1 MCVYADASIEY
12 MGTEHLKFALP
23 ALFITLMFNVLPLF
37 FLVLFPL
44 TCFQRGLNHCGFRCL
59 TLRIFSNTFQGCY
72 KDGTE
77 GTRDYRWF
85 SGLQLFMT
93 FAILERHHSTVIIL
107 AVIVV
112 IVYLIMIETMQLYK
126 HHRNMYI
133 YFNINAKS
141 ILLLSLSLWMIS
153 KVIID
158 LQRDTLKS
166 KFVIHS
172 SLLIVSSL
180 IPFCYAV
187 GLFFYWLFAIKR
199 CGRKGITILMKCL
212 KKRGN
217 EQEQLLQGSS

>member
-1 MCVYADASIEY
+1 M
-12 MGTEHLKFALP
+12 
-23 ALFITLMFNVLPLF
+23 LMFE
-37 FLVLFPL
+37 
-44 TCFQRGLNHCGFRCL
+44 
-59 TLRIFSNTFQGCY
+59 I
-72 KDGTE
+72 
-77 GTRDYRWF
+77 
-85 SGLQLFMT
+85 
-93 FAILERHHSTVIIL
+93 ERHHSTVIIL

-112 IVYLIMIETMQLYK
+112 IVYLIMIETMQPYK

-133 YFNINAKS
+133 YFKINAKS

-153 KVIID
+153 KIIID

-180 IPFCYAV
+180 IPFCY
-187 GLFFYWLFAIKR
+187 GLFFYWLFAIKQ
-199 CGRKGITILMKCL
+199 CGWKGITILMKCL

>member
-1 MCVYADASIEY
+1 

-93 FAILERHHSTVIIL
+93 FAIVERHHSTVIIL

-112 IVYLIMIETMQLYK
+112 IVYLIMIETMQPYK

-141 ILLLSLSLWMIS
+141 FLLLSLSLWMIS